1 MPASASRSVYLI
13 ERYWLPRTPFC
24 LSSGDAG
31 LVDLLLA
38 ARDDVEDLTSD
49 VAFERA
55 DGIELG
61 VPLGDAPC
69 HIRLRLRVGSQTNDC
84 NDVQGAV
91 GRSVAAPVEPM
102 PDRLAGR
109 RRDRAHTAE
118 RGKACFG
125 SQALRVIASR

>member
-61 VPLGDAPC
+61 MPLGDAPC

-91 GRSVAAPVEPM
+91 GRSVAAPASA
-102 PDRLAGR
+102 DAGSSCR
-109 RRDRAHTAE
+109 RRP
-118 RGKACFG
+118 G
-125 SQALRVIASR
+125 SGSHRRVRQSLLRI